1 MTSEWQLYAAALR
14 AARERLQNLR
24 VDDPAIPVCI
34 AGLSRIESMLRR
46 PLRIVILGEY
56 NSGKSSL
63 TDLILGK
70 GLLPISVVANTGVPV
85 LVSYAESA
93 ALFGVDANGIQIR
106 IDGSEDDALTDLDY
120 RAVEIRLPLPWLQHH
135 QLLDT
140 PATQTP
146 AVFAAD
152 ADIAIWCTVATRAWT
167 ESDRN
172 LWSTVPSRCHKH
184 ALLVA
189 THKDS
194 FYSDDDCAQVLRRLT
209 SVSRGLFREV
219 LLVSAA
225 DPDAEN
231 DEAGD
236 PAETLASDA
245 ATVRAAIETSAQSIR
260 ERRLA
265 KARRITRRLARLALY
280 EFGLNAVRPEAAPAL
295 SKWNAVAE
303 QLIADHDATRL
314 SLDHALE
321 SLLHAFAHTAE
332 VLRPGVIR
340 GPARQSPLSVPI
352 RTPEPPGYITT
363 QRASVLKSDLTAVLR
378 ILATSSRY
386 ESPDVREQ
394 REAARATL
402 LSLADLDGAF
412 AELGRWLASH
422 RQAIDTSR
430 THANA

>member
-1 MTSEWQLYAAALR
+1 
-14 AARERLQNLR
+14 
-24 VDDPAIPVCI
+24 
-34 AGLSRIESMLRR
+34 
-46 PLRIVILGEY
+46 
-56 NSGKSSL
+56 
-63 TDLILGK
+63 
-70 GLLPISVVANTGVPV
+70 VPV

-93 ALFGVDANGIQIR
+93 ALFGVDTNGIQIR
-106 IDGSEDDALTDLDY
+106 IDGNEDDALTDLDY

-231 DEAGD
+231 DEARD

-352 RTPEPPGYITT
+352 RTPEPPGQITT

-430 THANA
+430 TQANA

>member
-1 MTSEWQLYAAALR
+1 MTSEWQHYAAALR
-14 AARERLQNLR
+14 ASRERLQNLR
-24 VDDPAIPVCI
+24 VDDPALPVCI

-46 PLRIVILGEY
+46 PLRIVVLGEY

-70 GLLPISVVANTGVPV
+70 GLLPISVVANTSVPV
-85 LVSYAESA
+85 LVSYADSA
-93 ALFGVDANGIQIR
+93 ALFGVDSNGIQIR
-106 IDGSEDDALTDLDY
+106 IDGDEDDALTDLDF
-120 RAVEIRLPLPWLQHH
+120 RAVEIRLPLPWLKHH

-146 AVFAAD
+146 AAFAAE

-172 LWSTVPSRCHKH
+172 LWSTVPSRCHRH

-194 FYSDDDCAQVLRRLT
+194 FYSDDDCAQVLRRIT
-209 SVSRGLFREV
+209 SVTRGLFRDV

-225 DPDAEN
+225 DPNAETDA
-231 DEAGD
+231 AGD
-236 PAETLASDA
+236 TGETLTSDA
-245 ATVRAAIETSAQSIR
+245 ATVRAAIETSAQAIR

-265 KARRITRRLARLALY
+265 KARRITRRLARLALH
-280 EFGLNAVRPEAAPAL
+280 EFGQNAVRPEAAAAL
-295 SKWNAVAE
+295 SKWDAVSD
-303 QLIADHDATRL
+303 QLIDDHNATRL
-314 SLDHALE
+314 SLDHPLE

-340 GPARQSPLSVPI
+340 GPARQTPSSTPLHA
-352 RTPEPPGYITT
+352 PEPAQIAT

-386 ESPDVREQ
+386 ESPDAREQ

-402 LSLADLDGAF
+402 LTLADLDGAF
-412 AELGRWLASH
+412 VDLGRWLASH
-422 RQAIDTSR
+422 KLAISTSR
-430 THANA
+430 AQANV

>member
-1 MTSEWQLYAAALR
+1 MTSEWQLFAAALR

-85 LVSYAESA
+85 LVSYAEFA

-146 AVFAAD
+146 AVFTAD

-236 PAETLASDA
+236 TSETLASDA

-265 KARRITRRLARLALY
+265 KAGAS
-280 EFGLNAVRPEAAPAL
+280 PAA
-295 SKWNAVAE
+295 
-303 QLIADHDATRL
+303 
-314 SLDHALE
+314 SLVWH
-321 SLLHAFAHTAE
+321 S
-332 VLRPGVIR
+332 
-340 GPARQSPLSVPI
+340 
-352 RTPEPPGYITT
+352 
-363 QRASVLKSDLTAVLR
+363 
-378 ILATSSRY
+378 TSS
-386 ESPDVREQ
+386 
-394 REAARATL
+394 
-402 LSLADLDGAF
+402 G
-412 AELGRWLASH
+412 
-422 RQAIDTSR
+422 
-430 THANA
+430 

>member
-63 TDLILGK
+63 TDLILGR

-93 ALFGVDANGIQIR
+93 ALFGVDNNGVQIR
-106 IDGSEDDALTDLDY
+106 IDGNEDDALTDLDY
-120 RAVEIRLPLPWLQHH
+120 RAVDIRLPLPWLQHH

-194 FYSDDDCAQVLRRLT
+194 FYSDDDCTQVLRRLT
-209 SVSRGLFREV
+209 SVSRGLFRDV

-225 DPDAEN
+225 DPEAESTQ
-231 DEAGD
+231 AGD
-236 PAETLASDA
+236 TAETPDA
-245 ATVRAAIETSAQSIR
+245 ATVRGAIETSAQCIR
-260 ERRLA
+260 ERRFA
-265 KARRITRRLARLALY
+265 KAKRITRRLARLALY
-280 EFGLNAVRPEAAPAL
+280 EFGLNAIRPDAAAAL
-295 SKWNAVAE
+295 SNWNAVAD

-340 GPARQSPLSVPI
+340 APARHTASSLPA
-352 RTPEPPGYITT
+352 RTPDPRQIGT
-363 QRASVLKSDLTAVLR
+363 QRVSVLKSDLTAVLR

-386 ESPDVREQ
+386 ESPDAREQ

-412 AELGRWLASH
+412 ADLGGWLTS
-422 RQAIDTSR
+422 RKQAIDPPR
-430 THANA
+430 AQANA

>member
-1 MTSEWQLYAAALR
+1 MTSEWQLFAAALR

-146 AVFAAD
+146 AVFTAD

-236 PAETLASDA
+236 TSDTLASDA

-280 EFGLNAVRPEAAPAL
+280 EFGLNAIRPEAAAAL
-295 SKWNAVAE
+295 SKWNAVAD
-303 QLIADHDATRL
+303 QLIADYDATRL

-321 SLLHAFAHTAE
+321 SLLYAFAHTAE

-340 GPARQSPLSVPI
+340 GPARI
-352 RTPEPPGYITT
+352 RTPEPGQIAT
-363 QRASVLKSDLTAVLR
+363 QRASVLRSDLTAVLR

-422 RQAIDTSR
+422 KETIATSR
-430 THANA
+430 AQANA